1 MKAVTSGEDTPC
13 ARLAAAQLEAYNAA
27 DLEGFLACYA
37 EDAVVLD
44 EAGAVTMQGREQMRE
59 RYGRLFSGFREIH
72 ANVEI
77 RIAMG
82 RHCIDHERWSRVSL
96 ETGERSEGE
105 ILVRYTQRA
114 GLIAIA
120 QFLC

>member
-1 MKAVTSGEDTPC
+1 MSTQDTAC
-13 ARLAAAQLEAYNAA
+13 ARLAAAQLGAYNAA
-27 DLEGFLACYA
+27 DLDGFLACYA

-59 RYGRLFSGFREIH
+59 RYGRLFSSFREIH
-72 ANVEI
+72 AGVET
-77 RIAMG
+77 RVVMG
-82 RHCIDHERWSRVSL
+82 RHCIDHERWSRVSV

-105 ILVRYTQRA
+105 ILVRYTERA

-120 QFLC
+120 QFLR